1 MHVPFAEPNAMSTNI
16 SRLIPSVTNTS
27 IHKGRQNRIHD
38 RSRRIGFLAAK
49 NPAHETREKG
59 YE

>member
-27 IHKGRQNRIHD
+27 IHKGNQQGAHD
-38 RSRRIGFLAAK
+38 IFVPRCQVSAQPKRTK
-49 NPAHETREKG
+49 RENKD
-59 YE
+59 E